1 MCTGPSSGWQAQPM
15 TKPFWFIHVM
25 LLWSICRL
33 VCLKAGSEWQLNLV
47 LGHQCVDFREF
58 SVRSFM
64 FSTFNSQPSLTAL
77 AEKRDLGDDFKAN
90 IQKHLPML
98 RFPLFNLQAS
108 ADWLEDLVN
117 GAVPAKPLL
126 DVSACLASLN
136 MFSSY

>member
-1 MCTGPSSGWQAQPM
+1 M
-15 TKPFWFIHVM
+15 
-25 LLWSICRL
+25 

-58 SVRSFM
+58 SVRLSFM